1 MATERETQGAAAI
14 LTEREIAQALLAIGA
29 VTLRPDKPFTWSSGL
44 RAPIYCDNRLL
55 LAYPDLR
62 AKVAAALAASIGAQ
76 AGDVDV
82 IAGTATAGIP
92 HAAWVAARLKL
103 PMVYV
108 RAKAKDHGKQSR
120 IEGHLL
126 PGQRVAVIED
136 LVSTGGSSLA
146 AAAALREE
154 GAHVVGVFAI
164 FTYELPAAK
173 QNFAAA
179 NVPLVALCRYAVL
192 LDVARTDGR
201 ISEDQLAVLRA
212 WREAPERWGR

>member
-1 MATERETQGAAAI
+1 MATERETQGANAL
-14 LTEREIAQALLAIGA
+14 LTEWEMAEALLAIGA
-29 VTLRPDKPFTWSSGL
+29 VTLRPDEPFTWSSGL

-62 AKVAAALAASIGAQ
+62 GKVAAALAAAIRDGS
-76 AGDVDV
+76 GDVDV

-92 HAAWVAARLKL
+92 HAAWVAEQLKL

-108 RAKAKDHGKQSR
+108 RAQAKAHGKQNR
-120 IEGHLL
+120 IEGRLV

-146 AAAALREE
+146 AAAALREA
-154 GAHVVGVFAI
+154 GAHVVGVFTI

-179 NVPLVALCRYAVL
+179 NVPLVALCRYSVL
-192 LDVARTDGR
+192 LDVACAEGR
-201 ISEDQLAVLRA
+201 ISDDQLAVLRA
-212 WREAPERWGR
+212 WRENPERWGR

>member
-1 MATERETQGAAAI
+1 MAPERVVQGANAL
-14 LTEREIAQALLAIGA
+14 LTEREIARALLAIGA
-29 VTLRPDKPFTWSSGL
+29 VMLRPDAPFTWSSGL

-62 AKVAAALAASIGAQ
+62 ARVATALAAAIRDGS
-76 AGDVDV
+76 GDVDV

-92 HAAWVAARLKL
+92 HAAWVAEELKL

-108 RAKAKDHGKQSR
+108 RAQAKDHGRQNR
-120 IEGHLL
+120 IEGRLV

-146 AAAALREE
+146 AAAALREA

-179 NVPLVALCRYAVL
+179 TVPLVVLCRYSTL
-192 LDVARTDGR
+192 LDVARAEGYVSD
-201 ISEDQLAVLRA
+201 DQLAVLRA
-212 WREAPERWGR
+212 WRENPERWGR